1 MMATTSTAARL
12 SSVQDYQKLLDS
24 YDTWLFDC
32 DGVIWQGTRIVE
44 GVLEVLQFLRQQSM
58 CPSLDLPI
66 TRSII

>member
-44 GVLEVLQFLRQQSM
+44 GVLEVLQFLRQHSM
-58 CPSLDLPI
+58 CSSLDLPI